1 MKKTIYSFF
10 LATCFLFIG
19 INSNA
24 QTQLQKDTL
33 RVLFVGNSYTY
44 YEDMPKMV
52 ATISNNTKTKL
63 VTEMSTLGGA
73 RLRQHWLNLRTL
85 KTKQRIKEG
94 KFDIVVLQGHSMVA
108 IKKPDSLRKYSKL
121 FSDFIRKSGA
131 KPYFYLTW
139 ARGYAPKQQEQ
150 ITKVYTEIA
159 DSNDAVLVPVGEA
172 WASVRKS
179 RPNIELYDPDESHPS
194 RLGAYLTAHMFVVSI
209 LNEVPSS
216 NTSIDSKDLLF
227 LKETTKKFLSKE

>member
-10 LATCFLFIG
+10 LTTCFLFIG

-24 QTQLQKDTL
+24 QTQLEKDTL

-139 ARGYAPKQQEQ
+139 ARGYAPHQQEQ

-159 DSNDAVLVPVGEA
+159 DSNDALLVPVGEA
-172 WASVRKS
+172 WASVRKL

-194 RLGAYLTAHMFVVSI
+194 RLGAYLTAHIFVASF
-209 LNEVPSS
+209 LNEIPKT
-216 NTSIDSKDLLF
+216 NKLGKSKDLLF
-227 LKETTKKFLSKE
+227 LKETANKFLSKE